1 MGRFDIREATTLD
14 RRPEP
19 EPERQPDRGA
29 ERPGHRPSFD
39 PRRER
44 QDLKERMN
52 AAVADVSHYRVVA
65 LADLVKERF
74 GGNPFAAR
82 KAVNRMKADGRVA
95 ERTLQGPKGGTYR
108 VLTPTEQGARRAVE
122 QGRQWGLDPEQ
133 RTWGRPLP
141 QAHDASH
148 DVAIYRAARAE

>member
-1 MGRFDIREATTLD
+1 MGRFDIRETTTLD

-65 LADLVKERF
+65 LVDLVKERF

-82 KAVNRMKADGRVA
+82 KAINRMKADGWVA
-95 ERTLQGPKGGTYR
+95 ERTLQG
-108 VLTPTEQGARRAVE
+108 RRAGPTVC
-122 QGRQWGLDPEQ
+122 
-133 RTWGRPLP
+133 
-141 QAHDASH
+141 
-148 DVAIYRAARAE
+148 